1 MEDRRPFLSTIG
13 LMLAASAAILL
24 SLAAPFGLEPLGL
37 PLPHAL
43 LVVTCLWAARFSAA
57 TPQLLIFAL
66 GLLFDLTRDGPVG
79 AELLALLIVS
89 EALRGSVERRPS
101 DSVIVETVRFT
112 LAAVIFEAIVW
123 SLLALTYAPTPG
135 VADLALRTA
144 ASAALYAV
152 LAMSIGR
159 FFGLAPGG
167 GGRFGHLGA
176 PPRRGR
182 RKFSDGG
189 RRHVRG

>member
-1 MEDRRPFLSTIG
+1 MEDRRPYLSTIG
-13 LMLAASAAILL
+13 LMMAAIAAILL

-43 LVVTCLWAARFSAA
+43 LVVICLWAARFSAA
-57 TPQLLIFAL
+57 TPQLLIFGL

-79 AELLALLIVS
+79 AELLALLLVS

-101 DSVIVETVRFT
+101 DSVIVETVRFAM
-112 LAAVIFEAIVW
+112 AAVMFEAIVW
-123 SLLALTYAPTPG
+123 GLLALTYAPTPG
-135 VADLALRTA
+135 VGELALRAA
-144 ASAALYAV
+144 ASAALYAA
-152 LAMSIGR
+152 LAMSLGR
-159 FFGLAPGG
+159 FFGLAQGG

-176 PPRRGR
+176 RPRRGR
-182 RKFSDGG
+182 LTLSDGR